1 MNFINLF
8 KNNNMKKLI
17 VLGITLLGLIG
28 VSNAQEQSI
37 EEKVTKK
44 VQVLTEQLSLDNT
57 QQDAIST
64 LLQEMFTAKQDIESN
79 EELSQDEKANLKR
92 ELYSKTQAQIAEQ
105 LNEDQKVL
113 FKNKTEQKDRVNKQN
128 TEQNQI
134 QKMEEEVEKTEEL

>member
-64 LLQEMFTAKQDIESN
+64 LLQEMFTAKQDVESN

-92 ELYSKTQAQIAEQ
+92 ELHSKTQAQIAEQ